1 MPNDILDMSLDM
13 VQAVIKG
20 YGDRILDNQIIA
32 LQSGY
37 WSAYYS
43 GVKHPKPVHKIAED
57 MVRRHKQSDAKKLST
72 PKPDVDVAAFLEM
85 EAQFNARMSNKAGET

>member
-1 MPNDILDMSLDM
+1 MPNDILDMSLDV

-20 YGDRILDNQIIA
+20 YGDRLLDQQIVA

-43 GVKHPKPVHKIAED
+43 GAKHPKPVHKIAED
-57 MVRRHKQSDAKKLST
+57 MVKRHKQQDAKKMST
-72 PKPDVDVAAFLEM
+72 PKPDVDVEAYLEM
-85 EAQFNARMSNKAGET
+85 EAQFKAKLEQQGR